1 MRVRDWFSWCA
12 LAATTVAAIVLIGGA
27 FRWAQAVVAILA
39 VVSLAVTLTSRRAM
53 SRLSP
58 LLATLIA
65 AGAVSAFALIPLPGS
80 IREQLDPVGFAL
92 REDGAGLV
100 GVHAWP
106 VLARDVAAALSSV
119 AFFTILSGVAV
130 VALRLAPSERGRIRL
145 LACTAAACATVAA
158 IGGLHELVGAKQLY
172 GIYEVRHASPT
183 ILAPLLNENHF
194 ASLMALGT
202 SVALGL
208 TLHAR
213 LTARARIASLVAALI
228 CAGTAAAS
236 GSRGGFIALIVGVGV
251 VAATFAAQRLTK
263 EAPQRSRRASLVT
276 SSLPLSVIG
285 ACVVTLIIYAGA
297 GKVTQEL
304 SHTSIHEVQQPRS
317 KFSAWRSARPLVEES
332 PWVGVTRGGFES
344 SFTRVHAASGT
355 VTFSYLE
362 NEYLQSVVD
371 WGIPGA
377 LLVGGAVLW
386 FWLVAL
392 KCWRDGA
399 VTAGALGGLVAVA
412 VHSSVD
418 YGIELL
424 GLAVP
429 VTVVAATVSYVP
441 IREITGGLRWKTVGI
456 RLAHIGLI
464 AAAAALL
471 LSNATRTL
479 REDHDDLQRGATN
492 MAAVRETVRRH
503 PLDYFSF
510 ALAAGASQRESR
522 GQTIRLLNHALLLN
536 PNHPEL
542 HRMAARILFSAGYQE
557 QALVEYETALRTSAA
572 PRALIAEL
580 ATRYPSS
587 SAARALPIDIAN
599 LAPILEE
606 LRDMKRDDIISV
618 WFSRILSAR
627 PQDISIC
634 NLVYEFSIE
643 RGDISTAEMVGRKCV
658 ALLPDHQSRLNLAKL
673 LVSKGSHTEA
683 ILLVSD
689 APSWTGRI
697 ADQLAAWTLLCDS
710 HIALEQFDE
719 AKTCLRQLDRAGLL
733 AIEQRTQITER
744 LEKVEEARRQKELGR
759 GASGSAVAPSP
770 TTPGPAPSSPPAG
783 ATPPH

>member
-1 MRVRDWFSWCA
+1 MRVRDWLSWCA
-12 LAATTVAAIVLIGGA
+12 LATTTVAAIVLIGGA
-27 FRWAQAVVAILA
+27 FRWTQAVVAIF
-39 VVSLAVTLTSRRAM
+39 VVASLGVNLTSRRAL
-53 SRLSP
+53 SRMSP
-58 LLATLIA
+58 LLVTLIA
-65 AGAVSAFALIPLPGS
+65 AGIVSALALIPLPEGL
-80 IREQLDPVGFAL
+80 REQLDPVGFAL
-92 REDGAGLV
+92 REDGADLV
-100 GVHAWP
+100 GAHAWP

-145 LACTAAACATVAA
+145 LACTAAACAAVAV
-158 IGGLHELVGAKQLY
+158 IGGIHELLGAKRLY
-172 GIYEVRHASPT
+172 GLYEVRHASPT

-213 LTARARIASLVAALI
+213 VTSRGRIASLVAALI

-251 VAATFAAQRLTK
+251 VAATFAAQKLTR

-285 ACVVTLIIYAGA
+285 GCVVILIIYAGA

-304 SHTSIHEVQQPRS
+304 GQTSVQEIQQPRS

-344 SFTRVHAASGT
+344 SFTRVHAASGN

-362 NEYLQSVVD
+362 NEYLQGVVD

-377 LLVGGAVLW
+377 LLVGAAVLW
-386 FWLVAL
+386 FWLIAL
-392 KCWRDGA
+392 KRWRDGA
-399 VTAGALGGLVAVA
+399 LTAGALGGLAAVA

-441 IREITGGLRWKTVGI
+441 IREITGGLQLKTVGV
-456 RLAHIGLI
+456 RLGHIAIIG
-464 AAAAALL
+464 AVAALL
-471 LSNATRTL
+471 LSSATRTL
-479 REDHDDLQRGATN
+479 REDHEVLQRNGVT
-492 MAAVRETVRRH
+492 MTTVRETVRRH

-510 ALAAGASQRESR
+510 ALAAGMSQRENR

-542 HRMAARILFSAGYQE
+542 HRMAARILFTAGYQE
-557 QALVEYETALRTSAA
+557 QALVEYETALRTSAT

-580 ATRYPSS
+580 ASRYPSA
-587 SAARALPIDIAN
+587 SAASALPTEVVNI
-599 LAPILEE
+599 APILQE

-673 LVSKGSHTEA
+673 LASKGSHTEA
-683 ILLVSD
+683 IMLVSD
-689 APSWTGRI
+689 APGWTGRI
-697 ADQLAAWTLLCDS
+697 ADQLDAWTLLCDS
-710 HIALEQFDE
+710 HLALEQFDE
-719 AKTCLRQLDRAGLL
+719 AKTCLRQLDRSGLVTL
-733 AIEQRTQITER
+733 EQRTQITEK
-744 LEKVEEARRQKELGR
+744 LEKLEDARRRKELR
-759 GASGSAVAPSP
+759 GTSGSGSGSSS
-770 TTPGPAPSSPPAG
+770 TTPAPAPLSPPAPV
-783 ATPPH
+783 ASPH